1 MATTRGEGGNS
12 GITEWALPVGV
23 GAAFGLLLVGVAWA
37 VRPRPSIMY
46 QPGPVVPGG
55 SVMSRYGLR
64 TKRGVTRPHWGVDL
78 RAPVGTDVRAA
89 GAGAVMAVWPD
100 GAVQG
105 YGATVV
111 IKHRDGEGTLY
122 AHMDSI
128 DPAMRVGAAV
138 SAGQRVGAVGC
149 TDSEGGFDCA
159 TSHLHFEVLAPR
171 EGDDRAFSSVRGG
184 EDPYPQRMDPEAWA
198 RYVGLRLV

>member
-1 MATTRGEGGNS
+1 METTRGDDS
-12 GITEWALPVGV
+12 DITEWALPVGV
-23 GAAFGLLLVGVAWA
+23 GAALGLLLVGLAWA
-37 VRPRPSIMY
+37 ARPKTSRY
-46 QPGPVVPGG
+46 QRGPVVPGG

-64 TKRGVTRPHWGVDL
+64 TKQGVTRPHWGVDL
-78 RAPVGTDVRAA
+78 RAPVGTDVRSA
-89 GAGAVMAVWPD
+89 GAGTVMAVWPD

-171 EGDDRAFSSVRGG
+171 AGDDRAFSSVRGG

-198 RYVGLRLV
+198 RYVGMTLA